1 DSNELSQAYLEKN
14 QIDLIVTNY
23 TEYITEYAQNIDY
36 LLLKTFPDDY
46 DWEALEAKLNTN
58 FNS

>member
-1 DSNELSQAYLEKN
+1 MSQAYLEKN

-58 FNS
+58 FNN